1 MIDEIRA
8 KRYCKD
14 DISKIENYKK
24 AVNDNTQSYDMHH
37 RNELTLDGKFAHTKE
52 DLIRMN
58 MYYNRPCNELIFLT
72 KSEHAALHRKVFHH
86 SEETKQK
93 MSEAR
98 KGEKNTFYGK
108 THTDDTRKKMSE
120 AKKGK
125 HHTDETRIKMSEAH
139 KGRTF
144 SDETRKKMSESRKG
158 KTWKIINGKRVWLS
172 KEGK

>member
-1 MIDEIRA
+1 MIDERRA

-24 AVNDNTQSYDMHH
+24 AVNDNTQSYDIHH

-58 MYYNRPCNELIFLT
+58 MYYNRPCDELIFLT
-72 KSEHAALHRKVFHH
+72 KGEHTTLHRKGSHH

-93 MSEAR
+93 MAESR
-98 KGEKNTFYGK
+98 KCEKNPFYGK
-108 THTDDTRKKMSE
+108 THSDKFRKNQSKLF
-120 AKKGK
+120 
-125 HHTDETRIKMSEAH
+125 
-139 KGRTF
+139 KGRT
-144 SDETRKKMSESRKG
+144 
-158 KTWKIINGKRVWLS
+158 WKVINGKRVWLS